1 MEKDNNHNNSHNNS
15 NHNNVQAV
23 QIEFFTKKAKG
34 ERKKERI
41 DNRVKQK
48 KMCLNRKQKIHMCTF
63 WQNVQ

>member
-34 ERKKERI
+34 ETKKERK
-41 DNRVKQK
+41 NRQQSKTK
-48 KMCLNRKQKIHMCTF
+48 E
-63 WQNVQ
+63 NVLKS